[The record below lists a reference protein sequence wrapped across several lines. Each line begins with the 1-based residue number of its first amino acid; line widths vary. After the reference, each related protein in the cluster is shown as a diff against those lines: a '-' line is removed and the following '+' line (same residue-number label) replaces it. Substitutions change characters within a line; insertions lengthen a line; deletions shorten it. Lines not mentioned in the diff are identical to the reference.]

1 MAQKTITIRTDDL
14 DGTTSD
20 DHTTVGFAIDG
31 KAYEID
37 LSPDNASKL
46 REFLSVYAKAGRR
59 VKTAPATVAQKPGP
73 AAPEGPSTAEVRTW
87 AKAQGIELP
96 DKGRISKDVFD
107 QYTAAQAA

>member
-20 DHTTVGFAIDG
+20 DHQTVSFAIDG

-46 REFLSVYAKAGRR
+46 REFVSVYAKAGRR
-59 VKTAPATVAQKPGP
+59 VKAAPAAVAQKPGP
-73 AAPEGPSTAEVRTW
+73 AAPEGPSTAEVRAW
-87 AKAQGIELP
+87 ALAQGMDVPE
-96 DKGRISKDVFD
+96 KGRVSKDVFE
-107 QYTAAQAA
+107 QYAAAQAA